1 VGQSVALV
9 DGHRVGDAVPGVHHN
24 AGGAARGIEG
34 QHGLDGHIHGWGVEG
49 LKHDLG
55 HLLPVGLGVEGGLG
69 EQHRV
74 LLGGH
79 AQLVVEGVVPDLLH
93 VVPVGD
99 DAVLDGVLEREDA
112 PLALRLVPHVAV
124 LLPHAHHDALVPG
137 SPHDGGE
144 HSTRCVIPREPS
156 LAH

>member
-1 VGQSVALV
+1 VGQSVTLV
-9 DGHRVGDAVPGVHHN
+9 DGHGVGDTVPGVHYN
-24 AGGAARGIEG
+24 PCGTAGGVEG
-34 QHGLDGHIHGWGVEG
+34 QHGLDGHVHGRRVEG
-49 LKHDLG
+49 LKHDLR

-74 LLGGH
+74 LLGRH

-99 DAVLDGVLEREDA
+99 DAVLDGVLEGQDA

-137 SPHDGGE
+137 PPHDGGE
-144 HSTRCVIPREPS
+144 DGAGRVVPREAR